1 MSTTSMTSLTTR
13 QATQMAC
20 QMVREIVKNDE
31 FVQLID
37 DIVSKAMDKRLA
49 DINQQLHSLQITLR
63 EIQTEK
69 NQLVNEV
76 QQLKKVIEGKDER
89 ICVLEGKVHDIQ
101 CENEKQ
107 SSSSESLS
115 RKLERQENH
124 ISALEQSEEQMQ
136 QYSRRNCIRIFGIRE
151 EQAENTDD
159 IVCRLA
165 REKLEVNIKKE
176 DIDRSHR
183 VGRKSTTKP
192 RGIIVKLVSYRTR
205 QEIMSKRRKLK
216 NTGLSIHE
224 ELTKKNQKLL
234 EETKNHSKTHNAW
247 SKDGRI
253 IALIDASNGG
263 TITKLIT
270 CTEDLKKL

>member
-1 MSTTSMTSLTTR
+1 MGISCYLLFIILTLYD
-13 QATQMAC
+13 
-20 QMVREIVKNDE
+20 N
-31 FVQLID
+31 
-37 DIVSKAMDKRLA
+37 
-49 DINQQLHSLQITLR
+49 TLR
-63 EIQTEK
+63 TNDIYWK
-69 NQLVNEV
+69 YLNICRISWIRNCPCKGHMCFSDNQL
-76 QQLKKVIEGKDER
+76 Q
-89 ICVLEGKVHDIQ
+89 H
-101 CENEKQ
+101 
-107 SSSSESLS
+107 
-115 RKLERQENH
+115 
-124 ISALEQSEEQMQ
+124 
-136 QYSRRNCIRIFGIRE
+136 
-151 EQAENTDD
+151 

-270 CTEDLKKL
+270 CTEDLKKLWLYIYILHLNQHELSDCSVYYCILWNWLMRGICVRNFSFVNNYCLPSECLWLPVILPNWL